1 MNKEIPISHKHESP
15 LPKERWGVSF
25 SVVTISGLPGCGN
38 TVLAQNLAEKYGVK
52 LVNIGQLLR
61 ESVEEPNLPII
72 DYNKRPVKVDEELD
86 ELQAKT
92 IKRSVLIISNPT
104 IIEAK
109 LAGVIATEVLRT
121 IPPEQQALS
130 PVLRILVVADEDIR
144 AERIKKREIEKH
156 PDLEIT
162 QEEIIDKTRN
172 RWRRDLTRYRSLHDV
187 LTDVVDP
194 WDSENKNNFYD
205 FVIDTSNLTPEETV
219 EKVHEYLQEQ
229 GLVSL
234 Y

>member
-1 MNKEIPISHKHESP
+1 MPNGHNPESSPSKEKWSI
-15 LPKERWGVSF
+15 SF
-25 SVVTISGLPGCGN
+25 SVITISGKPGCGN

-52 LVNIGQLLR
+52 LVTVGQLLR
-61 ESVEEPNLPII
+61 DSVEVPNLPII

-92 IKRSVLIISNPT
+92 IKRAVFIISNPT

-130 PVLRILVVADEDIR
+130 PVIRILVVADENIR
-144 AERIKKREIEKH
+144 AQRIQRRENEKH
-156 PDLEIT
+156 PDLEMT
-162 QEEIIDKTRN
+162 QEEIVDKTRN
-172 RWRRDLTRYRSLHDV
+172 RWRRDLTRYKSLHDE
-187 LTDVVDP
+187 LIDVNDP
-194 WDSENKNNFYD
+194 WDPLNKNKFYD

-219 EKVHEYLQEQ
+219 EKVHEHLVVR
-229 GLVSL
+229 GLVSPT
-234 Y
+234 